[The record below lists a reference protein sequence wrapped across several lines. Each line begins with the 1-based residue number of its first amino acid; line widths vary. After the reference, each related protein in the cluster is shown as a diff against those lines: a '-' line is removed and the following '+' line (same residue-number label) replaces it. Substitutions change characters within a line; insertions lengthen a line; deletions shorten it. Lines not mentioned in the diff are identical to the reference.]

1 MTLHIVRFD
10 RNIISDLECG
20 KNDIFLSNFLHEES
34 KLQLLAEQIKLR
46 AKQLENQEAL
56 LETKVF

>member
-1 MTLHIVRFD
+1 MTLRTVRFD
-10 RNIISDLECG
+10 INIISYLECG
-20 KNDIFLSNFLHEES
+20 KNYIFLSNLLHEES
-34 KLQLLAEQIKLR
+34 KLQPLAEQIKLR